1 MSYWKHYERFFV
13 SMMKAFYGD
22 AASAENNWCYDWLP
36 KLSEPLYDVLY
47 AVNDMTKGKMT
58 GAFCQGFNILAAF
71 PNKAKVLDGL
81 SKLKWLVIMDPLATE
96 TGEFWKNHGEFN
108 DVDPSQ
114 IQTAVFRLP
123 TTTFAEDD
131 GSITNSSR
139 WLQWH
144 HQAAPPPGEA
154 KTDTAILAGLFHRLQ
169 KLYQQEG
176 GAFPEPILN
185 LTWDYSDPA
194 HPAASELAKEY
205 NGRALADID
214 DQGRIIRRK
223 GELLNDFGELRADGS
238 TSCGCWIY
246 SSAWT
251 EQGNM
256 MDRRDNSDPYDI
268 GVTLGWAWAWP
279 LNRRI
284 LYNRASARPDGT
296 PWDPNRALV
305 WWNGERWVGADVPDY
320 PVAAPPE
327 DDVKPFILTES
338 GTGHFF
344 ASEWLGEGPFPEHY
358 EASGIA
364 DPQQSAAPRQSAGL
378 PQPGCPHLRR
388 RSTYLRHLRRVSVCG
403 DHLPPHRTLPLL
415 DDPRAAQRHRPAGKV
430 RRDRRGAG
438 WRAGHR
444 RGEKVRVRSKRGHI
458 DAVAVVT
465 KRLRPLQVD
474 GRTVHQV
481 GIPIH
486 WGFTGVARKA
496 HLTNTLTPSW
506 ATATPRPG
514 IQVVP
519 GERREAIGD
528 A

>member
-108 DVDPSQ
+108 DIDPSQ

-205 NGRALADID
+205 NGRALADIE

-246 SSAWT
+246 SGAWT

-344 ASEWLGEGPFPEHY
+344 ASEWLGEGPFPSITSRWNRRSPTIRCTRTTRWPITTRLPASSPKIDIPSAPMKSFRMRRPPTVSPNTSTTGRPTCCSTPSSSRKSSSRSARCWLASWASPRGKGAGSLKARAYRCGGGGDQAPASAAGGRAHR
-358 EASGIA
+358 ASGRYP
-364 DPQQSAAPRQSAGL
+364 DPLGL
-378 PQPGCPHLRR
+378 
-388 RSTYLRHLRRVSVCG
+388 
-403 DHLPPHRTLPLL
+403 
-415 DDPRAAQRHRPAGKV
+415 
-430 RRDRRGAG
+430 
-438 WRAGHR
+438 HR
-444 RGEKVRVRSKRGHI
+444 RGEKGPPDQHADPLRG
-458 DAVAVVT
+458 
-465 KRLRPLQVD
+465 RRQ
-474 GRTVHQV
+474 R
-481 GIPIH
+481 
-486 WGFTGVARKA
+486 
-496 HLTNTLTPSW
+496 
-506 ATATPRPG
+506 RPG

>member
-1 MSYWKHYERFFV
+1 FFV

-194 HPAASELAKEY
+194 
-205 NGRALADID
+205 
-214 DQGRIIRRK
+214 
-223 GELLNDFGELRADGS
+223 
-238 TSCGCWIY
+238 
-246 SSAWT
+246 
-251 EQGNM
+251 
-256 MDRRDNSDPYDI
+256 
-268 GVTLGWAWAWP
+268 
-279 LNRRI
+279 
-284 LYNRASARPDGT
+284 
-296 PWDPNRALV
+296 
-305 WWNGERWVGADVPDY
+305 
-320 PVAAPPE
+320 
-327 DDVKPFILTES
+327 
-338 GTGHFF
+338 
-344 ASEWLGEGPFPEHY
+344 
-358 EASGIA
+358 
-364 DPQQSAAPRQSAGL
+364 
-378 PQPGCPHLRR
+378 
-388 RSTYLRHLRRVSVCG
+388 
-403 DHLPPHRTLPLL
+403 
-415 DDPRAAQRHRPAGKV
+415 
-430 RRDRRGAG
+430 
-438 WRAGHR
+438 
-444 RGEKVRVRSKRGHI
+444 
-458 DAVAVVT
+458 
-465 KRLRPLQVD
+465 
-474 GRTVHQV
+474 
-481 GIPIH
+481 
-486 WGFTGVARKA
+486 
-496 HLTNTLTPSW
+496 
-506 ATATPRPG
+506 
-514 IQVVP
+514 
-519 GERREAIGD
+519 
-528 A
+528 